1 MDFLSWVRRKGFW
14 ACDRLLMNGEHWKFY
29 KEVREA
35 YTNGTDSRTVQ
46 SKVEDLLKHAAD
58 TTVFYAPY
66 KGVLDLRKFPIVNK
80 IDYQQRW
87 NDFVSSEYV
96 TDPKCHK
103 HSTSGSTGVP
113 LEILYSPEKSRKRY
127 GTSIFLNTL
136 ADYNIGDRQAYARVW
151 SQNYKKSF
159 LEQKAMNLIQ
169 IETTHLDKA
178 HLQEICDTLVKKRV
192 TSLAGHASALSELCF
207 YIRDNNIDCSKFRLK
222 SITPGSEPMAPWVRE
237 ELKKMFHCAVCQI
250 YGAEEFGTVGIQM
263 KDSGEYYVDTSS
275 VFLEVF
281 KMDEDVP
288 AEDGEPG
295 RLIVTDLYSFA
306 FPIIRYE
313 NGDIVVSRKER
324 LSNGRYRQYF
334 TEIYGRRADLIY
346 STDGR
351 TVAPMLLSNKMQA
364 CTGMGIIQWKFVQ
377 SGEKTYFF
385 EINGDSGRVDE
396 QFVRGLIIDDLGG
409 DAEISFRYVDSI
421 PVLSSGKRKY
431 VENQWR
437 RNA

>member
-1 MDFLSWVRRKGFW
+1 MEVGSALRRKCFW
-14 ACDRLLMNGEHWKFY
+14 AADKILLHGEYRRFY
-29 KEVREA
+29 NETEKA
-35 YTNGTDSRTVQ
+35 YLEETDAGDVD
-46 SKVEDLLKHAAD
+46 KKLEKLLSHAAD
-58 TTVFYAPY
+58 TTKFYAAY
-66 KGVLDLRKFPIVNK
+66 KGVTELNRFPVINK
-80 IDYQQRW
+80 IQYQQKP
-87 NDFVSSEYV
+87 DEFVSSAYKNV
-96 TDPKCHK
+96 KCHK

-113 LEILYSPEKSRKRY
+113 LEILYSPEKGRKRY

-151 SQNYKKSF
+151 SKNYQKSF
-159 LEQKAMNLIQ
+159 LEQKAMNLIP
-169 IETTHLDKA
+169 IETTYLDKE
-178 HLQEICDTLVKKRV
+178 HLQEICATLVKKRV
-192 TSLAGHASALSELCF
+192 TSLAGHASALSQLCF

-222 SITPGSEPMAPWVRE
+222 SITPGSEPMTPYVRE
-237 ELKKMFHCAVCQI
+237 ELKKMFHCPVCQI
-250 YGAEEFGTVGIQM
+250 YGAEEFGTIGMQM
-263 KDSGEYYVDTSS
+263 KDSYEYYVDTSS

-288 AEDGEPG
+288 AEEGEPG

-313 NGDIVVSRKER
+313 NGDIVASRKER
-324 LSNGRYRQYF
+324 LPDGRYRQYF

-364 CTGMGIIQWKFVQ
+364 CTDMGIIQWKFVQ

-385 EINGDSGRVDE
+385 EINGDSRRVDE
-396 QFVRGLIIDDLGG
+396 QFIRGLILDDIGQ
-409 DAEISFRYVDSI
+409 DAEISFRYVDNI
-421 PVLSSGKRKY
+421 PVLNSGKRKY

>member
-1 MDFLSWVRRKGFW
+1 
-14 ACDRLLMNGEHWKFY
+14 
-29 KEVREA
+29 
-35 YTNGTDSRTVQ
+35 
-46 SKVEDLLKHAAD
+46 
-58 TTVFYAPY
+58 
-66 KGVLDLRKFPIVNK
+66 
-80 IDYQQRW
+80 
-87 NDFVSSEYV
+87 
-96 TDPKCHK
+96 
-103 HSTSGSTGVP
+103 
-113 LEILYSPEKSRKRY
+113 
-127 GTSIFLNTL
+127 
-136 ADYNIGDRQAYARVW
+136 
-151 SQNYKKSF
+151 
-159 LEQKAMNLIQ
+159 
-169 IETTHLDKA
+169 
-178 HLQEICDTLVKKRV
+178 
-192 TSLAGHASALSELCF
+192 
-207 YIRDNNIDCSKFRLK
+207 
-222 SITPGSEPMAPWVRE
+222 
-237 ELKKMFHCAVCQI
+237 
-250 YGAEEFGTVGIQM
+250 M
-263 KDSGEYYVDTSS
+263 KDSDEYYMDTSS

-306 FPIIRYE
+306 FPMIRYE
-313 NGDIVVSRKER
+313 NGDIVASRKER
-324 LSNGRYRQYF
+324 LPNGRYRQYF

-396 QFVRGLIIDDLGG
+396 QFIRGLFLDDIGR
-409 DAEISFRYVDSI
+409 DAEISFRYVDNI

>member
-1 MDFLSWVRRKGFW
+1 MEAGAALRRRCFW
-14 ACDRLLMNGEHWKFY
+14 AADKILLHGEYRRFY
-29 KEVREA
+29 NETEKA
-35 YTNGTDSRTVQ
+35 YLEGTDAGDVN
-46 SKVEDLLKHAAD
+46 KKLEKLLSHAAD
-58 TTVFYAPY
+58 TTKFYASY
-66 KGVLDLRKFPIVNK
+66 KGILELNRFPVISK
-80 IDYQQRW
+80 IQYQQKS
-87 NDFVSSEYV
+87 DEFVSSAYKNV
-96 TDPKCHK
+96 KCHK
-103 HSTSGSTGVP
+103 HFTSGSTGVP
-113 LEILYSPEKSRKRY
+113 LEILYSPEKGRKRY

-151 SQNYKKSF
+151 LQNYKKSF

-192 TSLAGHASALSELCF
+192 TSLAGHASALSELCS

-222 SITPGSEPMAPWVRE
+222 SITPGSEPMAPCVRE
-237 ELKKMFHCAVCQI
+237 ELKKMFHCAVCQT
-250 YGAEEFGTVGIQM
+250 YGAEEFGTIGMQK
-263 KDSGEYYVDTSS
+263 KDSDEYYVDTSG

-281 KMDEDVP
+281 KMEEDVP
-288 AEDGEPG
+288 AEDGELG

-313 NGDIVVSRKER
+313 NGDIVVSRKEM
-324 LSNGRYRQYF
+324 LPNGRYRQYL

-351 TVAPMLLSNKMQA
+351 PVTPLLISGKMQA
-364 CTGMGIIQWKFVQ
+364 CTGMGIVQWKFVQ
-377 SGEKTYFF
+377 SGEKTFYF
-385 EINGDSGRVDE
+385 EINGDKERVDE
-396 QFVRGLIIDDLGG
+396 QFVRGLILDDIGR
-409 DAEISFRYVDSI
+409 DAEISFRYVDDI
-421 PVLSSGKRKY
+421 PVLNSGKRKF

>member
-1 MDFLSWVRRKGFW
+1 MEAGSAFRRKCFW
-14 ACDRLLMNGEHWKFY
+14 AADKILLHGEYRRFYNETEKAYLEGTDAGDVNKKLDKLLSHATDTTKFY
-29 KEVREA
+29 AAYGRELEL
-35 YTNGTDSRTVQ
+35 NR
-46 SKVEDLLKHAAD
+46 
-58 TTVFYAPY
+58 
-66 KGVLDLRKFPIVNK
+66 FPVMNK
-80 IDYQQRW
+80 IQYQQKP
-87 NDFVSSEYV
+87 DEFVSSAYKNV
-96 TDPKCHK
+96 KCHK

-113 LEILYSPEKSRKRY
+113 LEILYSPEKGRKRY

-207 YIRDNNIDCSKFRLK
+207 YIRDNSIDCSKFRLK
-222 SITPGSEPMAPWVRE
+222 SITPGSEPMAPYVRE
-237 ELKKMFHCAVCQI
+237 ELKKMFHCPVCQI
-250 YGAEEFGTVGIQM
+250 YGAEEFGTIGIQM
-263 KDSGEYYVDTSS
+263 RDSNEYYVDTSS
-275 VFLEVF
+275 VFVEVF

-288 AEDGEPG
+288 AEDGELG

-313 NGDIVVSRKER
+313 NGDIVASRKER
-324 LSNGRYRQYF
+324 LPNGRYRQYF

-346 STDGR
+346 STDGQ
-351 TVAPMLLSNKMQA
+351 TIAPMLLSNKMQA

-396 QFVRGLIIDDLGG
+396 QFIRGQFLDDIGR
-409 DAEISFRYVDSI
+409 DAEITFRYVDNI